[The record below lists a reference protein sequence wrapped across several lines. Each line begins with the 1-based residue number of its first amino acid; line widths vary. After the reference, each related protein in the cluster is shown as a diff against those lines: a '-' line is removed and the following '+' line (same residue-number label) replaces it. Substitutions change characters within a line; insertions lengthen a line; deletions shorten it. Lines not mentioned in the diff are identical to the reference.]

1 MELFYNPEAWAALAT
16 LTLLEVV
23 LGIDNIVFIS
33 ILSSKL
39 PSHQQAM
46 ARLLGL
52 GLAMISRI
60 ALLFSIVWVMSLT
73 KSLFTFVGHDFSG
86 RDLILIFGG
95 LFLVAKST
103 LEMHERINDANHD
116 GNVVKPRYPNLIAIL
131 VQIAI
136 LDIVFSL
143 DSVITAVGMANDL
156 PIMVAAVVIAVIVM
170 MVFSNWISDFID
182 RNPTIK
188 VLALSFLLLIGMVL
202 MADGFGQH
210 IQKGYIYSAMAFSLF
225 VEIMNIKIGTRMP
238 RPAVAPKSGNEMA
251 TSKK

>member
-39 PSHQQAM
+39 PANQQPL

-73 KSLFTFVGHDFSG
+73 KSLFDFAGHDFSG
-86 RDLILIFGG
+86 RDLILLFGG

-103 LEMHERINDANHD
+103 LEIHERMHDNAND
-116 GNVVKPRYPNLIAIL
+116 GNVAKPKYPNLIAIL
-131 VQIAI
+131 VQIMI

-170 MVFSNWISDFID
+170 MVFSNWISEFID
-182 RNPTIK
+182 KNPTIK

-202 MADGFGQH
+202 MADGMGQH

-225 VEIMNIKIGTRMP
+225 VEMLNLKIGTRMP
-238 RPAVAPKSGNEMA
+238 KPAVAPKGANELA
-251 TSKK
+251 SSKK

>member
-39 PSHQQAM
+39 PANQQPL

-73 KSLFTFVGHDFSG
+73 KSLFGFAGHDFSG
-86 RDLILIFGG
+86 RDLILLFGG

-103 LEMHERINDANHD
+103 LEIHERMHENAND
-116 GNVVKPRYPNLIAIL
+116 GNLAKPKYPNLIAIL
-131 VQIAI
+131 VQIMI

-170 MVFSNWISDFID
+170 MVFSNWISEFID
-182 RNPTIK
+182 KNPTIK

-202 MADGFGQH
+202 MADGMGQH

-225 VEIMNIKIGTRMP
+225 VEMLNLKIGTRMP
-238 RPAVAPKSGNEMA
+238 KPAVAPKGTNELA
-251 TSKK
+251 SSKK